1 MPTNE
6 MIQLSRIN
14 LLAFVKTTMPSYSIG
29 WVHREICGRL
39 MNFFADVMEKKSPRL
54 ILTMPPRHGKSQL
67 VSKHF
72 PTWCFGVNPDI
83 SFITASYSDSL
94 SKRINKDVQRIMD
107 SSDYHKIFPK
117 TSLCGRGGTFSR
129 STNLLEI
136 PNHRG
141 SFRSTGIGGGITG
154 MGCDILSIDDPLKDR
169 QEANSLTIRER
180 VWDWYTSTAY
190 TRLAPGG
197 GVLVTLTRWH
207 EDDLVGRLLE
217 AMKKGSGDQWQIINY
232 PAIAEEDEPHRK
244 KGEALHPERYPLEM
258 LKKIKANVGS
268 YDWNSLYQQHPTPA
282 GGGIIK
288 KSWLRSYGITPKVF
302 DTVIQSWDFTFKNTN
317 TADNVAG
324 QVWGKIGAS
333 YYLLDCVAEKMDFVS
348 SVRAIRRMSAKWPQA
363 LCKVVED
370 KANGPAIINVLRKEI
385 PGLIAFNPEGSKEAR
400 AYAVSPLFEA
410 GNVLIPEQDEN
421 HPWVREY
428 IDELTLFPGAP
439 HDDRVDST
447 TQALLYLSN
456 GSWSQGILN
465 FV

>member
-1 MPTNE
+1 MPTSE
-6 MIQLSRIN
+6 MIQLSRRN
-14 LLAFVKTTMPSYSIG
+14 LLAFVTPTMPTYSIG

-72 PTWCFGVNPDI
+72 PSWCFGVNPDI
-83 SFITASYSDSL
+83 SFIAASYSDSL

-107 SSDYHKIFPK
+107 SSDYHLIFPK
-117 TSLCGRGGTFSR
+117 TSLSGRGSSFSR

-136 PNHRG
+136 PGHSG

-169 QEANSLTIRER
+169 QEANSITIRER

-190 TRLAPGG
+190 TRLSPGG

-207 EDDLVGRLLE
+207 EDDLVGRLLD
-217 AMKKGSGDQWQIINY
+217 AMKKGSGDQWQVINY
-232 PAIAEEDEPHRK
+232 PAIAEEDELHRK
-244 KGEALHPERYPLEM
+244 KGEALHEARYPLEM
-258 LKKIKANVGS
+258 LERIKVNVGS
-268 YDWNSLYQQHPTPA
+268 YDWNSLYQQHPTPV

-288 KSWLRSYGITPKVF
+288 REWIRTYEIMPKVF
-302 DTVIQSWDFTFKNTN
+302 DVVIQSWDFTFKNSDS
-317 TADNVAG
+317 ADNVAG
-324 QVWGKIGAS
+324 TVWGKVGAN
-333 YYLLDCVAEKMDFVS
+333 YYLLDCIAEKMDFVS
-348 SVRAIRRMSAKWPQA
+348 SIRALQRTTAKWPQA
-363 LCKVVED
+363 MAKIVED
-370 KANGPAIINVLRKEI
+370 KANGPAIISSMNREI
-385 PGLIAFNPEGSKEAR
+385 SGLIPFNPEGSKEAR
-400 AYAVSPLFEA
+400 AFAVSPLFEA
-410 GNVLIPEQDEN
+410 GNVLIPAEDER

-428 IDELTLFPGAP
+428 VDELTMFPGAP

-456 GSWSQGILN
+456 GGGMQSVIN
-465 FV
+465 FL